1 MPQFSPDS
9 RVSRSGIS
17 RRLLVGMTLAAASS
31 LAIGSGAGAAND
43 DPSTPSH
50 RPAHASQTESELLRL
65 LAMTPPS
72 VLIQEEGMA
81 AQPMFA
87 YVEVR
92 AHLDALGV
100 EPYEGAGS
108 DLPEGFVNALNVVP
122 VETEPYR
129 YALSEEFLDLFGF
142 SAFTAERTLLA
153 GSARQQVI
161 FLQGGIDLEELPQ
174 HWEAAGYRRKTT
186 STGQDVWTNGENGEF
201 SPDDPAQRITI
212 GRLNNALIMED
223 GTLVFTPRFDT
234 LDAIATLAA
243 EGGDSLAHTSGL
255 AEALATLQ
263 DDTVAVMA
271 TAGEDL
277 AAGRMVLRDAVDTE
291 PLADAD
297 TEFGPLPAPRLL
309 VMGLTAGVSATPAG
323 EEPAHRGFVQSRLV
337 MDSVDDAGLATEIVP
352 QRWETL
358 TSAISDRAY
367 ADLLAVRSAEVI
379 GTAAAIDL
387 DIVGP
392 PGAWKSMVWANDLLP
407 YAFDPDAVG

>member
-9 RVSRSGIS
+9 RVSRSGVT
-17 RRLLVGMTLAAASS
+17 RRMLLGMTLAAASS
-31 LAIGSGAGAAND
+31 LATGAGAGATND
-43 DPSTPSH
+43 TPGTPPH

-100 EPYEGAGS
+100 EPYRMGN

-142 SAFTAERTLLA
+142 SAFTAERMMLA

-161 FLQGGIDLEELPQ
+161 FLQGGIDLEALPQ

-186 STGQDVWTNGENGEF
+186 ATGQDAWTNGENGEF

-212 GRLNNALIMED
+212 GRLNNVLIMED

-243 EGGDSLAHTSGL
+243 EGGDSLAHTPGL
-255 AEALATLQ
+255 AEALATLE

-271 TAGEDL
+271 TAGADL
-277 AAGRMVLRDAVDTE
+277 TAGRMVLRNAVDTE

-297 TEFGPLPAPRLL
+297 AEFGPLPAPQLL
-309 VMGLTAGVSATPAG
+309 VMGLKAGVSATPAG

-337 MDSVDDAGLATEIVP
+337 MDSVDDAGVAAEIVP
-352 QRWETL
+352 KRWETL

-367 ADLLAVRSAEVI
+367 ADLLAVRSVEIV

-407 YAFDPDAVG
+407 YSFDPDAVG

>member
-9 RVSRSGIS
+9 RVSRSGVT
-17 RRLLVGMTLAAASS
+17 RRMLLGMTLAAASS
-31 LAIGSGAGAAND
+31 LAIGARAGATE
-43 DPSTPSH
+43 DPSTPPN
-50 RPAHASQTESELLRL
+50 RPAHASQTRSELLRL

-87 YVEVR
+87 YVDVR
-92 AHLDALGV
+92 AQLATLGV
-100 EPYEGAGS
+100 KPYEGAGS
-108 DLPEGFVNALNVVP
+108 DLPEGFFNALNVVP

-129 YALSEEFLDLFGF
+129 FALSEEFIDLFGF
-142 SAFTAERTLLA
+142 SAFSAERTMLV
-153 GSARQQVI
+153 GSARRQAI
-161 FLQGGIDLEELPQ
+161 FLQGGIDLEALPR
-174 HWEAAGYRRKTT
+174 HWEAAGYRRNTT
-186 STGQDVWTNGENGEF
+186 ATGQEAWTNGENGEF

-243 EGGDSLAHTSGL
+243 GGGDSLAGTPGL

-277 AAGRMVLRDAVDTE
+277 SAGRMVLRDAPVPE
-291 PLADAD
+291 SLADAD
-297 TEFGPLPAPRLL
+297 AEFGPLPAPQLL

-337 MDSVDDAGLATEIVP
+337 MDSVDDTDLATEIVP

-367 ADLLAVRSAEVI
+367 ADLLAVRSAEPLETI
-379 GTAAAIDL
+379 AAVDL

>member
-9 RVSRSGIS
+9 RVSRFGVT
-17 RRLLVGMTLAAASS
+17 RRTFLGATLVAASG
-31 LAIGSGAGAAND
+31 LAIGAGAGATTD
-43 DPSTPSH
+43 DRNSPPH
-50 RPAHASQTESELLRL
+50 RPTHASQTESELLRL
-65 LAMTPPS
+65 LAMTSPS

-87 YVEVR
+87 YVDVR
-92 AHLDALGV
+92 AQLAALGV

-108 DLPEGFVNALNVVP
+108 DLPEGFLNALNVVP
-122 VETEPYR
+122 VESDPYR
-129 YALSEEFLDLFGF
+129 FALSEEFIDLFGF
-142 SAFTAERTLLA
+142 SAFSAERTMLA
-153 GSARQQVI
+153 GSARQQAI
-161 FLQGGIDLEELPQ
+161 FLQGGIELDALPR
-174 HWEAAGYRRKTT
+174 HWEAAGYTRKTT
-186 STGQDVWTNGENGEF
+186 STGQDAWTNGENGEF

-234 LDAIATLAA
+234 LDAIAALAA
-243 EGGDSLAHTSGL
+243 EGGDSLADTPGL
-255 AEALATLQ
+255 AEALATLE

-277 AAGRMVLRDAVDTE
+277 DAGRMIFRDAVDTE

-297 TEFGPLPAPRLL
+297 AEFGPLPSPQLL
-309 VMGLTAGVSATPAG
+309 VMGLTAGVSATPMDEGA
-323 EEPAHRGFVQSRLV
+323 AFQGFVQSRLV
-337 MDSVDDAGLATEIVP
+337 MEAVDDADLATEIVP
-352 QRWETL
+352 QRWEML

-367 ADLLAVRSAEVI
+367 ADLLAVRSAEPLETI
-379 GTAAAIDL
+379 AAVDL